1 MAQAICK
8 TDIFF
13 FSDGVAKRRQ
23 NDQLASVIFDVC
35 LGWSIQG
42 LIP

>member
-8 TDIFF
+8 TDIF

-23 NDQLASVIFDVC
+23 NDQLGILNF
-35 LGWSIQG
+35 
-42 LIP
+42 